1 MALQILDANLHVLE
15 EHSGTDMRRMTE
27 LMMDTGRRPDEIC
40 QLRLDCLTRDA
51 HGKPVLIYTDSKNHR
66 PSRRLLIADATAR
79 IIASQQA
86 DEHARMRVALN
97 EITPAKVLEAVRLVR
112 QGRVYDLAHV
122 LHQDIPA
129 FPGRTFRQYLTT
141 NYHQINRRHPDAGP
155 AGLGRNSVNWIV
167 EQVTATQQMG
177 THMDGL
183 NHLQAGDRTYNGFL
197 LADII
202 EDHGTNRLGIDTLPQ
217 VVTRGLVLDVAAARG
232 GDRLAPGD
240 VITVA
245 DADAA
250 LAAAGLD
257 IRPGDAVFFH
267 TGWGDLWGTDN
278 ERYAAGEPGP
288 GVAVGEWLADHRV
301 ALTGCDTW
309 SFGPYPPESP
319 DEPFVVP
326 QTLNVRHGIV
336 VVENLRLDEVAR
348 DRVHEFLLVISHAKL
363 RGATGAWVAP
373 LAIL

>member
-1 MALQILDANLHVLE
+1 MVTQAQPALAGN
-15 EHSGTDMRRMTE
+15 GT
-27 LMMDTGRRPDEIC
+27 GQWWP
-40 QLRLDCLTRDA
+40 
-51 HGKPVLIYTDSKNHR
+51 SKYG
-66 PSRRLLIADATAR
+66 PED
-79 IIASQQA
+79 QA
-86 DEHARMRVALN
+86 GALN
-97 EITPAKVLEAVRLVR
+97 EITPRKVLEAVRLVR
-112 QGRVYDLAHV
+112 RGRVYDLAHV

-155 AGLGRNSVNWIV
+155 DGLGCNSVNWIV
-167 EQVTATQQMG
+167 EQITATQQMG

-183 NHLQAGDRTYNGFL
+183 NHLQEGDRTYNGFL

-217 VVTRGLVLDVAAARG
+217 VVTRGLLLDVAAARG
-232 GDRLAPGD
+232 GERLGPGE

-245 DADAA
+245 DAEKA
-250 LAAAGLD
+250 LASTGEE

-267 TGWGDLWGTDN
+267 TGWGSLWGTDN
-278 ERYAAGEPGP
+278 QRYAAGEPGP
-288 GVAVGEWLADHRV
+288 GRALGQWLADHQV

-309 SFGPYPPESP
+309 SFGPYPAEDPK
-319 DEPFVVP
+319 EPFAVP

-336 VVENLRLDEVAR
+336 VVENLRLAEIAR
-348 DRVHEFLLVISHAKL
+348 AHVLEYLLVISHAKV

-373 LAIL
+373 LAIV